1 MGVTFTDVDDE
12 EDFGET
18 HEINVTPFI
27 DVVLVLLIIFMV
39 AAPLSTVDLPVDLPT
54 SSAVPHTKP
63 DKPTYVSIKADLA
76 VAIGETPVKRVDLV
90 RTLDNDDPNKDR
102 RIFLRADRAVPYG
115 DMMDVLELLRTRWLH
130 QGGACRLGRPSSCA
144 RSDWDAGTDG
154 KALRGHRKMYPTD
167 QALRRN
173 VWIFAAIFVCCAHV
187 ALAAFA
193 IARMNEPEDDDLG
206 APGIEIAFE
215 LTSAQT
221 TPSELPPG
229 PESEASAASPPV
241 VEQKTAEK
249 KVDLPKE
256 TPVES
261 ENPDR
266 LVTIEKTDK
275 PEEKEPE
282 PTIKMMKASEE
293 FAAQEATAAPTI
305 QNVQQAAKSTTM
317 DQGTGQSQQRARV
330 TWQKELMAHLDKF
343 KRYPTERSQKGAE
356 ILIAMTLDR
365 TGRILSANIAKSSGD
380 DAFDHAAIVMV
391 ERASP
396 VPPPPPL
403 VADEGLDF
411 SLPVIFKKNSN

>member
-1 MGVTFTDVDDE
+1 M
-12 EDFGET
+12 
-18 HEINVTPFI
+18 
-27 DVVLVLLIIFMV
+27 
-39 AAPLSTVDLPVDLPT
+39 
-54 SSAVPHTKP
+54 
-63 DKPTYVSIKADLA
+63 
-76 VAIGETPVKRVDLV
+76 
-90 RTLDNDDPNKDR
+90 
-102 RIFLRADRAVPYG
+102 
-115 DMMDVLELLRTRWLH
+115 
-130 QGGACRLGRPSSCA
+130 
-144 RSDWDAGTDG
+144 
-154 KALRGHRKMYPTD
+154 
-167 QALRRN
+167 
-173 VWIFAAIFVCCAHV
+173 
-187 ALAAFA
+187 
-193 IARMNEPEDDDLG
+193 
-206 APGIEIAFE
+206 
-215 LTSAQT
+215 
-221 TPSELPPG
+221 
-229 PESEASAASPPV
+229 
-241 VEQKTAEK
+241 
-249 KVDLPKE
+249 
-256 TPVES
+256 
-261 ENPDR
+261 
-266 LVTIEKTDK
+266 TIEKTDK